1 MKNKIKIYTIG
12 HSNREAYHFIK
23 LLKKY
28 NINLLIDVRR
38 FPKSRKFPWFNQETL
53 KKNLKTNGIIY
64 MWLGKN
70 LGGYRKG
77 GYKKYMETPAYQ
89 EGILMIKKL
98 ANKRR
103 IAIMCSEKLWFK
115 CHRRYISHTLVKE
128 GYQVIHIIDDDK
140 INVHRNLS
148 NIL

>member
-1 MKNKIKIYTIG
+1 
-12 HSNREAYHFIK
+12 
-23 LLKKY
+23 
-28 NINLLIDVRR
+28 VRR
-38 FPKSRKFPWFNQETL
+38 FPKSGKFPWFNQEILKKTL
-53 KKNLKTNGIIY
+53 KNYGIIY

-70 LGGYRKG
+70 LGGYREG
-77 GYKKYMETPAYQ
+77 GYKKYVDTPAYK

-128 GYQVIHIIDDDK
+128 GYQVIHIIDANK
-140 INVHRNLS
+140 INLHRNHD